1 MQDIFTNIKSDMWLL
16 LVGGGGVEYFFS
28 DFQIRST
35 DFFFFFYKFYWIHHS
50 LCSKG
55 HNTDLHIINNEIK
68 SHVKKNNIICMIW
81 IFEEWMANIL
91 NIFLIW

>member
-35 DFFFFFYKFYWIHHS
+35 DFFFFFTNFTAVSIETPTP
-50 LCSKG
+50 LQ
-55 HNTDLHIINNEIK
+55 T
-68 SHVKKNNIICMIW
+68 
-81 IFEEWMANIL
+81 
-91 NIFLIW
+91 

>member
-35 DFFFFFYKFYWIHHS
+35 DFFFFFTNFTEYTTVYVLRDITLIYTSSIMW
-50 LCSKG
+50 
-55 HNTDLHIINNEIK
+55 
-68 SHVKKNNIICMIW
+68 
-81 IFEEWMANIL
+81 L
-91 NIFLIW
+91 NHM

>member
-35 DFFFFFYKFYWIHHS
+35 DFFFFYKFYWIHHS

-55 HNTDLHIINNEIK
+55 HNTDLHIIK
-68 SHVKKNNIICMIW
+68 
-81 IFEEWMANIL
+81 
-91 NIFLIW
+91 

>member
-16 LVGGGGVEYFFS
+16 LVGRGGGWSTF
-28 DFQIRST
+28 FQISKSEVQI
-35 DFFFFFYKFYWIHHS
+35 FFCFFLQILLNTPQ

-68 SHVKKNNIICMIW
+68 SHVKKII
-81 IFEEWMANIL
+81 
-91 NIFLIW
+91 